1 KVVGRTRT
9 KFLDLTRVSSHDGE
23 QGVLS
28 IAFATDFRTSGRM
41 YAYFT
46 RRDGNGQ
53 VRQFT
58 VRRGAVVPGSGRDI
72 ITVVLTNPAAA
83 NHNGGNLWARP
94 GGLLFLST
102 GDGGGGGDPAGNSQ
116 RLDRLAGKLLRIAPK
131 VGGGYAIPRSNPFVG
146 RRGARAEIY
155 ALGLRNPFRY
165 SIDAPTGDIWIGDVG
180 QDTREEIDRLP
191 GGRPAGANFGWRR
204 MEGTHVYSPGTHLTA
219 GTRYVPPFLDY
230 GRPNGECSVTG
241 GVVYRGPVRALRG
254 WYLYTDYCTDRV
266 TALLPATKRRVVRT
280 GAPGVVHFGAGP
292 GGNVY
297 ATSQQTGLVYRIVA

>member
-1 KVVGRTRT
+1 MPSLPRRLSIIPVVLAAALVALVAASPSSGADRATTAPAFRFAPLPGLHFTSPVWTGGAGDGTSALYVVEQGGVVWKVVGRTRT
-9 KFLDLTRVSSHDGE
+9 RFLDLTRVSSHDGE

-131 VGGGYAIPRSNPFVG
+131 VGGGYAVPRSNPFVG
-146 RRGARAEIY
+146 RRGARAEIF

-204 MEGTHVYSPGTHLTA
+204 MEGT
-219 GTRYVPPFLDY
+219 
-230 GRPNGECSVTG
+230 
-241 GVVYRGPVRALRG
+241 
-254 WYLYTDYCTDRV
+254 
-266 TALLPATKRRVVRT
+266 
-280 GAPGVVHFGAGP
+280 
-292 GGNVY
+292 
-297 ATSQQTGLVYRIVA
+297 